1 MTTTKTIIAPVVHMN
16 GTSKNGLTEPIETAL
31 DAIRTAYDALKQC
44 GPNGR
49 DYYNHPQAPQAMEK
63 AQKEHRGRL
72 LALHNLQTELEEL
85 WSAIEDGEP
94 LATYTPRT

>member
-1 MTTTKTIIAPVVHMN
+1 MKTKTITAPMVHMN
-16 GTSKNGLTEPIETAL
+16 GTSKNGLTEPIDAAL
-31 DAIRTAYDALKQC
+31 DAIRAAYDALKNC

-49 DYYNHPQAPQAMEK
+49 DYYNHPQAPHAMEQ
-63 AQKEHRGRL
+63 AQKEHRDRL
-72 LALHNLQTELEEL
+72 LALHNVQTELEEL